1 MSTIFTDSIEQAAS
15 VIASGGVIVC
25 PSEGVYGISCSV
37 FNEAAV
43 KRIIA
48 VKHRS
53 SAKGLI
59 IVDSSLEYLREYL
72 DESRVDARAM
82 ALMDGMWP
90 GPHTF
95 VVPVVD
101 EFKNAAVRDDH
112 TAGVRISAF
121 RPFAEICSK
130 AKTPIV
136 STSANIS
143 GENATSDLESIDPRI
158 TDNVDLVLTLPC
170 GGLSASTSIYN
181 TLTHTLIRQGPMWD
195 EKLKKIS

>member
-1 MSTIFTDSIEQAAS
+1 MSTIYTDSIEQAAS

-48 VKHRS
+48 IKHRS
-53 SAKGLI
+53 STKGLI
-59 IVDSSLEYLREYL
+59 IVDSSLEYLKEYL
-72 DESRVDARAM
+72 DESRVDDKAM
-82 ALMDGMWP
+82 ALMNGMWP

-101 EFKNAAVRDDH
+101 SFKNAAVRDDH
-112 TAGVRISAF
+112 SAGVRISAF
-121 RPFAEICSK
+121 RPFAQICSL
-130 AKTPIV
+130 ARTPIV

-143 GENATSDLESIDPRI
+143 GESATTELDSIDPRV

-170 GGLSASTSIYN
+170 GGLSSSTSIYN
-181 TLTHTLIRQGPMWD
+181 TLTHSLIRQGPMWE
-195 EKLKKIS
+195 EKLAKIL

>member
-1 MSTIFTDSIEQAAS
+1 MSTIYTDSIEQAAS

-48 VKHRS
+48 IKHRS
-53 SAKGLI
+53 STKGLI
-59 IVDSSLEYLREYL
+59 IVDSSLEYLKEYL
-72 DESRVDARAM
+72 DESRVDDKAM
-82 ALMDGMWP
+82 ALMNGMWP

-101 EFKNAAVRDDH
+101 SFKNAAVRDDH
-112 TAGVRISAF
+112 SAGVRISAF
-121 RPFAEICSK
+121 RPFAQICSL
-130 AKTPIV
+130 ARTPIV

-143 GENATSDLESIDPRI
+143 GESATTELEAIDPRV

-170 GGLSASTSIYN
+170 GGLSSSTSIYN
-181 TLTHTLIRQGPMWD
+181 TLTHSLIRQGPMWE
-195 EKLKKIS
+195 EKLAKIL

>member
-48 VKHRS
+48 IKHRS

-72 DESRVDARAM
+72 DESRVDDRAM
-82 ALMDGMWP
+82 ALMCGQVLIPLW
-90 GPHTF
+90 
-95 VVPVVD
+95 
-101 EFKNAAVRDDH
+101 
-112 TAGVRISAF
+112 F
-121 RPFAEICSK
+121 R
-130 AKTPIV
+130 
-136 STSANIS
+136 
-143 GENATSDLESIDPRI
+143 
-158 TDNVDLVLTLPC
+158 
-170 GGLSASTSIYN
+170 
-181 TLTHTLIRQGPMWD
+181 
-195 EKLKKIS
+195 

>member
-48 VKHRS
+48 IKHRS

-72 DESRVDARAM
+72 DDSRVDASAM

-95 VVPVVD
+95 LVPVVD

-130 AKTPIV
+130 ARTPIV

-143 GENATSDLESIDPRI
+143 GESATCDLESIDPSI

-181 TLTHTLIRQGPMWD
+181 TLTHTLIRQGPMWE

>member
-53 SAKGLI
+53 STKGLI

-181 TLTHTLIRQGPMWD
+181 ILTHTLIRQGPMWD
-195 EKLKKIS
+195 EKLKKLS

>member
-25 PSEGVYGISCSV
+25 PSEGLYGISCSV

-43 KRIIA
+43 KIIIA
-48 VKHRS
+48 IKHRS

-72 DESRVDARAM
+72 DESRVDDRAM

-101 EFKNAAVRDDH
+101 EFKNAAVIDDH

-130 AKTPIV
+130 ARTPIV

-143 GENATSDLESIDPRI
+143 GESATCDLESIDPRI

-181 TLTHTLIRQGPMWD
+181 TLTHTLIRQGPMWE

>member
-53 SAKGLI
+53 STKGLI

-121 RPFAEICSK
+121 RPFAVICSK

-195 EKLKKIS
+195 EKIKKIS